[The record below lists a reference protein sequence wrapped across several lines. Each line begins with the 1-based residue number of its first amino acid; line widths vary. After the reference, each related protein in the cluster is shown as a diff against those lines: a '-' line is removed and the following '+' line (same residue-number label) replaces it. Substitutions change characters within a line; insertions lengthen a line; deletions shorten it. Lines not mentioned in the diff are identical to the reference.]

1 MAHLSWILNLQY
13 KLNFPQRTS
22 DFLFCESSVDSI
34 AIDITSREFPR
45 KTPPI
50 PRNRARVQRRIQLPR
65 SVQEWIIARS
75 GLSSFISSL
84 RDSPILFS
92 PPYRPRLQTATLFS
106 HPSAIPPSIPLSV
119 FFFNFHQRYIASFLF
134 LYISFICLNNFC
146 LYIIYYVFI
155 IEQLLILFIILWIFS
170 ETFTYIRLKITFR

>member
-1 MAHLSWILNLQY
+1 MIG
-13 KLNFPQRTS
+13 
-22 DFLFCESSVDSI
+22 FLFCESSVDSI

-45 KTPPI
+45 KAPPI

-84 RDSPILFS
+84 HGSPILFS
-92 PPYRPRLQTATLFS
+92 PRYRPRLQTATLFS

-119 FFFNFHQRYIASFLF
+119 FFFNFHQRYISYRFLF
-134 LYISFICLNNFC
+134 LYCF
-146 LYIIYYVFI
+146 V
-155 IEQLLILFIILWIFS
+155 
-170 ETFTYIRLKITFR
+170 RLKILIYVICYVFTYELLTPF

>member
-155 IEQLLILFIILWIFS
+155 IE
-170 ETFTYIRLKITFR
+170 

>member
-1 MAHLSWILNLQY
+1 MNKIAHTYTLSHCVLNTICDMDFLS
-13 KLNFPQRTS
+13 KKRS
-22 DFLFCESSVDSI
+22 VFLFCESSVDSI
-34 AIDITSREFPR
+34 AIDITSREFSR

-84 RDSPILFS
+84 RGSSILFS

-119 FFFNFHQRYIASFLF
+119 FFFNFHQRYIVSFFVSLSLF
-134 LYISFICLNNFC
+134 YML
-146 LYIIYYVFI
+146 
-155 IEQLLILFIILWIFS
+155 E
-170 ETFTYIRLKITFR
+170 